1 MIKAQSTLIGVIA
14 KPATMR
20 QDKDGRS
27 QVTFSVKITIPGSR
41 NNMPGKEVFVS
52 VNKYGT
58 EAELAQYPE
67 GARIE
72 AIGTLTFKKSGDNL
86 YLNFLADSI
95 KFNPETEKNGIEG
108 TLEFKGTIG
117 NVIDEKK
124 DKNGNDYVSFSA
136 YSAEKIRDNFEYT
149 WVRFVK
155 FNYTRESFLK
165 TKAKIHV
172 KGKLSIT
179 AYQGR
184 LCLDCMMDEVK
195 EWERM
200 PFAPA
205 NPKEELPF

>member
-27 QVTFSVKITIPGSR
+27 QVTFAVKITIPGSR

-52 VNKYGT
+52 VNKYGS

-72 AIGTLTFKKSGDNL
+72 AVGTLTFKKSGDNL

-95 KFNPETEKNGIEG
+95 KFNPESEKNGIEG

-117 NVIDEKK
+117 NTIDEKK
-124 DKNGNDYVSFSA
+124 DKKGNNYVSFSA
-136 YSAEKIRDNFEYT
+136 YSAEKTRDNFEYT

-155 FNYTRESFLK
+155 FNYSREAFLQ
-165 TKAKIHV
+165 TKAKIQV
-172 KGKLSIT
+172 NGKLSIT
-179 AYQGR
+179 NYQGR
-184 LCLDCMMDEVK
+184 ICLDCVMDEVK
-195 EWERM
+195 AWEQM
-200 PFAPA
+200 PFAPS
-205 NPKEELPF
+205 NPKEDLPF